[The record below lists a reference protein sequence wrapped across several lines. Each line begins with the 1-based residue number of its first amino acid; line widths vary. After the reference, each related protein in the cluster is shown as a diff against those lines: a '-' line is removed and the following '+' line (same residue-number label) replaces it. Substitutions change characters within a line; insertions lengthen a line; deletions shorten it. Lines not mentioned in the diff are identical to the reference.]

1 MSGSGANT
9 PGAGPNPGQQL
20 PQAGPQQ
27 QQQQQQAGPQ
37 QAQPQQQPLRGP
49 ATMQDVTDALANMMN
64 AITQLTTA
72 VQTLAA
78 RPAPPT
84 PTVNATV
91 NANREVAFVEKPAGF
106 HGKDSASARLFRAA
120 FIIYAQGQPDRY
132 AARDANGAFQRDANG
147 TIVADSSKW
156 ILGALSFMHGDA
168 AEWARPYIEAAAEG
182 RFIFNN
188 SRADFWDAFK
198 KRFEPI
204 DEKAEALNKLQACT
218 QGDRRFAE
226 FFAEFQSLAT
236 TTGLSEHD
244 LALRLRNKLSKDYL
258 ERLSYQLLPNGR
270 GPTTYQELQ
279 NAGFA
284 IDRLKDTLA
293 QDLSA
298 RQGRGHASTST
309 APARAFRDPDAMEID
324 AVFDDQFKGLTG
336 DALKRQMD
344 RVLRDR
350 CKVCGSKGHRADDP
364 RHRDVVCNHC
374 GNKGH
379 YQRLCRA
386 RLEGRPPKSSSS
398 AAVRAT
404 DTSSSATA
412 SSSSSSSDSEARD
425 AALAALKDQLELI
438 QKQISGFT

>member
-1 MSGSGANT
+1 MFGSSANT
-9 PGAGPNPGQQL
+9 PGAGPNLGQQL
-20 PQAGPQQ
+20 PQAGPQ

-78 RPAPPT
+78 RPAPPA

-120 FIIYAQGQPDRY
+120 FSIYARGQPDKY
-132 AARDANGAFQRDANG
+132 AARDVNGALIHAAG
-147 TIVADSSKW
+147 GGYAADSTKW

-168 AEWARPYIEAAAEG
+168 AEWARPYIEAAAEN
-182 RFIFNN
+182 RPIFNN
-188 SRADFWDAFK
+188 SRVDFWDAFK

-244 LALRLRNKLSKDYL
+244 LALRLRNKLNKDYL

-379 YQRLCRA
+379 YQRLCRS